1 MRNSYIANTHEA
13 AALHSGKQTAVVVKM
28 KVQPTPNKFNPEKV
42 DFEFRNS
49 KQNRAGRNLDVQ
61 NLNDQF
67 FGILDFAPYQLG
79 QEVYVREKWYKGG
92 FWQHPQLSESV
103 SHIEDEPWF
112 WHKITVVSIPES
124 SRLTYLPQSPATMP
138 QSAART
144 RFKVVDVEAVRVRDV
159 SEEQA
164 VWLNIRSITKDGVKY
179 KYGLCGDDGL
189 PFGSGWKWCDFKDGF
204 SDAWQTYII
213 SKFGQQ
219 AWDENHFIWYFKI
232 EKI

>member
-13 AALHSGKQTAVVVKM
+13 AALNSGKQTAVVVRM
-28 KVQPTPNKFNPEKV
+28 RVQPPKYGISIRDGYGIIEDPEGNVHSKFK
-42 DFEFRNS
+42 
-49 KQNRAGRNLDVQ
+49 
-61 NLNDQF
+61 
-67 FGILDFAPYQLG
+67 APYQLG
-79 QEVYVREKWYKGG
+79 QEVYVRERWGQY
-92 FWQHPQLSESV
+92 
-103 SHIEDEPWF
+103 EPDPLYYMYAADSPEGAKT
-112 WHKITVVSIPES
+112 HMYGYTVCNVP
-124 SRLTYLPQSPATMP
+124 PWQSPATMP

-144 RFKVVDVEAVRVRDV
+144 KFKVVGVEVVRVRDV

-204 SDAWQTYII
+204 SDAWQSYII

-219 AWDENHFIWYFKI
+219 AWDNNEFIWYFKI